1 MAFRLPPLN
10 SLRLFEAAGRHLSF
24 KLAADELGLTPSAV
38 SHGIQGLEDWL
49 GTPLFL
55 RGRAGLTLT
64 EVGVAYHPA
73 VREAL
78 VRIATASEH
87 CSRRGQRNEIRVSA
101 APTFAARLLLPRLDR
116 FREREPDV
124 SVVVDMVHQQID
136 LPRDGVD
143 LAIRLG
149 TGDWPGL
156 TAERLLT
163 EELLPLGAPT
173 LRASYGKRADLR
185 KMPLIHI
192 RTVSDDWERWFAAT
206 GAGEVDLSGGLRVD
220 TVQMAAEAA
229 VAGRGLVLGRRPLM
243 DSELEAGSLVP
254 FAEQS
259 LPSRTSYWLVG
270 LPETMVRPEIRA
282 FGDWL
287 KSELGA
293 MAANAQ
299 LQPAQRAQSEIPSP

>member
-49 GTPLFL
+49 GAPLFL

-64 EVGVAYHPA
+64 EVGASYHPA

-78 VRIATASEH
+78 VRIATASEQ

-116 FREREPDV
+116 FREQQPDI
-124 SVVVDMVHQQID
+124 SVIVDMVHQQID
-136 LPRDGVD
+136 LPRDGID

-156 TAERLLT
+156 TAEHLLT
-163 EELLPLGAPT
+163 EELLPLGAPA
-173 LRASYGKRADLR
+173 LRARFGESTNLWE
-185 KMPLIHI
+185 MPLIHVG
-192 RTVSDDWERWFAAT
+192 TVTDDWQRWFAVT
-206 GAGEVDLSGGLRVD
+206 GVGDVDLSGGLRVD

-229 VAGRGLVLGRRPLM
+229 VAGRGVVLGRRPLM
-243 DSELEAGSLVP
+243 DAELQAGSLIP
-254 FAEQS
+254 FAEQAI
-259 LPSRTSYWLVG
+259 LSRTSYWLVG
-270 LPETMVRPEIRA
+270 LPETMARPEIQIFR
-282 FGDWL
+282 DWL
-287 KSELGA
+287 KSGLDA
-293 MAANAQ
+293 VTAA
-299 LQPAQRAQSEIPSP
+299 S